1 MSNPEKDDEGLAR
14 KWLESQGYTD
24 ITRPCSD
31 PPDYVVNSAYAVEVR
46 RLNQRI
52 EVDGRTEG
60 EENSRKSLH
69 RTIGRTLVEIDP
81 PANDQNWVVDCKYD
95 FSRPLPRVQVVKE
108 QICEALRPLT
118 QPYNTDVIN
127 QLRSKHLNHDK
138 HRDELDLLSYL
149 HLCLLCG
156 ICLELEPFD
165 AHKPAKFLLPDVS
178 GWEGIFVA
186 HELINSIQHSVAEKS
201 LKVRKTNR
209 INDYEDWWLVLIDH
223 ICHAPISILRES
235 ELKTLWASIQDRG
248 CWSRIVIISSKNVN
262 WFYEL

>member
-81 PANDQNWVVDCKYD
+81 PANDQNWVVD
-95 FSRPLPRVQVVKE
+95 
-108 QICEALRPLT
+108 
-118 QPYNTDVIN
+118 
-127 QLRSKHLNHDK
+127 
-138 HRDELDLLSYL
+138 
-149 HLCLLCG
+149 
-156 ICLELEPFD
+156 
-165 AHKPAKFLLPDVS
+165 
-178 GWEGIFVA
+178 
-186 HELINSIQHSVAEKS
+186 
-201 LKVRKTNR
+201 
-209 INDYEDWWLVLIDH
+209 
-223 ICHAPISILRES
+223 
-235 ELKTLWASIQDRG
+235 
-248 CWSRIVIISSKNVN
+248 
-262 WFYEL
+262 